1 MLNNV
6 VGLYSGYLYLG
17 GLYSGGLIFGWAYIW
32 NEVSVSICGGL
43 IFLGGAYIRG
53 GGLIVGGLRYT
64 RVSYLIRCDRGIWS
78 DVGTTALV
86 TLIALLVV
94 QHDA

>member
-1 MLNNV
+1 MWWA
-6 VGLYSGYLYLG
+6 YIWG
-17 GLYSGGLIFGWAYIW
+17 GLYS
-32 NEVSVSICGGL
+32 
-43 IFLGGAYIRG
+43 

-64 RVSYLIRCDRGIWS
+64 RVSCLIRCDRGIWS